1 MYCHLARPSELPPT
15 TDLHLFKSG
24 IRPMWEDPANTRGGK
39 WVCILQS
46 TIYLGYFIYN
56 LSLNISEYGIR

>member
-1 MYCHLARPSELPPT
+1 MYCHLARPGDLPPQ

-39 WVCILQS
+39 WVHKI
-46 TIYLGYFIYN
+46 IK
-56 LSLNISEYGIR
+56 